1 MNNDKVITIVE
12 LYKNG
17 KEIKEIAEQFQ
28 CTVSWIANILR
39 KQGIKPSRGPKIGK
53 LHNPDLISQVCEMAK
68 DGKSAK
74 EIAEFFKRTPQNI
87 NKILRKQGIKP
98 VRGIN
103 PKKGVST
110 KPEQIAGI
118 IQMANNGKTR
128 LEIAEQFEIGHS
140 RVCAILNEHG
150 VKLEKV
156 KGNANPEKIKQIC
169 DMFKSGKTVTEI
181 AEFFGYSGT
190 GGVCNILIKHG
201 LRSRKPNQNR
211 PDGKYLDTQGYLWVR
226 VLDDDP
232 LICMRTKKGVISEHR
247 YVMARSLGRPLTNN
261 EEVHHK
267 NGNREDNRIENL
279 QLMKGKHG
287 KGFAIHCADCSSL
300 DIDDGIINNFKCN
313 NCGSKNVKY
322 SDLKL

>member
-1 MNNDKVITIVE
+1 MNKVEIVE
-12 LYKNG
+12 LYKSG
-17 KEIKEIAEQFQ
+17 KEIKEIAEQYE

-39 KQGIKPSRGPKIGK
+39 KEGIVLPRGPKIGK
-53 LHNPDLISQVCEMAK
+53 LHNPDLINQVCQMAK
-68 DGKSAK
+68 DGKPAK

-98 VRGIN
+98 VRGVN

-118 IQMANNGKTR
+118 VQMANEGKTR
-128 LEIAEQFEIGHS
+128 LEIAEYFNIGHS
-140 RVCAILNEHG
+140 RVCAILNEQG
-150 VKLEKV
+150 IKLEKV

-181 AEFFGYSGT
+181 TEFFGYSGT

-226 VLDDDP
+226 IPDDDF
-232 LICMRTKKGVISEHR
+232 LVCMRTKKGIIAEHR
-247 YVMARSLGRPLTNN
+247 YVMARSLGRPLTKN

-267 NGNREDNRIENL
+267 NGNRQDNSIQNL
-279 QLMKGKHG
+279 QLVYGKHG
-287 KGFAIHCADCSSL
+287 KGHTIECTDCLSI
-300 DIDDGIINNFKCN
+300 DINVDVVNNFKCN
-313 NCGSKNVKY
+313 KCGSKNIRY
-322 SDLKL
+322 SDMNKS